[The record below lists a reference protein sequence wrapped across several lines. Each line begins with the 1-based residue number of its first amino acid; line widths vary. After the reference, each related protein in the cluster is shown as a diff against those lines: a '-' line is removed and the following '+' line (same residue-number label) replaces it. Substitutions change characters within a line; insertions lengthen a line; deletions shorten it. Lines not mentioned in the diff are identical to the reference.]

1 MLPPPDAFLLPFQS
15 CSCSAHLNMDT
26 AFKMTCLISV
36 EETFSAG
43 LFSVCPLSHSCV
55 SLSPAAGIYCAGASE
70 SMQECAKD
78 WVAWTSQTHK
88 TAPQNVPISAA
99 FRDHRSG
106 NGDLLI
112 GKQALCGSN
121 FVTLEVR
128 ILKPMHGCL
137 CPLGLKV

>member
-1 MLPPPDAFLLPFQS
+1 MHFYCLFNHALVVHNCTHMLIWMS
-15 CSCSAHLNMDT
+15 V

-36 EETFSAG
+36 EETFPAG

-55 SLSPAAGIYCAGASE
+55 SLSPAAGIYCAAASE

-78 WVAWTSQTHK
+78 WVAWSSHTQYCSS
-88 TAPQNVPISAA
+88 NVPISAA

-106 NGDLLI
+106 NGSLLI

-121 FVTLEVR
+121 FVSAELR
-128 ILKPMHGCL
+128 ILRPKHRCL
-137 CPLGLKV
+137 CPSGLKV